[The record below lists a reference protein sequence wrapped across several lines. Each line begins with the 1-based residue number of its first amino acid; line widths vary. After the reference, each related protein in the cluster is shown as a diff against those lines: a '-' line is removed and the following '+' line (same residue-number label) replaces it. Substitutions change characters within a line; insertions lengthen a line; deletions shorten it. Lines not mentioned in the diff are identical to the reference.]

1 MYVYLLIL
9 SASRYSYVCL
19 RPIDHIVP
27 SPEVALQQTHHLS
40 VLIASKWKQVA
51 FNLKPQPMEYS
62 EVEEIATKCPDS
74 MQEQAMEML
83 QRWKARDGRTVTV
96 DVVFDVL
103 VNASCK
109 AKAEEV
115 FGLNTVQMVHSQ
127 MPDSDRQS

>member
-1 MYVYLLIL
+1 MFVSVLLL
-9 SASRYSYVCL
+9 
-19 RPIDHIVP
+19 IVP
-27 SPEVALQQTHHLS
+27 SPEVSLQQTHRLS

-62 EVEEIATKCPDS
+62 EVEDIVTKCSDS

-83 QRWKARDGRTVTV
+83 QKWKARDGRTVTV

-109 AKAEEV
+109 AEAEEV

-127 MPDSDRQS
+127 MPDSGSQS

>member
-1 MYVYLLIL
+1 MLLDIN
-9 SASRYSYVCL
+9 SYVCL

-27 SPEVALQQTHHLS
+27 SPEVSLQQTHHLS

-62 EVEEIATKCPDS
+62 EVEDIVTKCPDS

-83 QRWKARDGRTVTV
+83 QKWKARDGRTVTV

-109 AKAEEV
+109 AEAEEV

-127 MPDSDRQS
+127 MPDSGSQS